1 MKKRISDLTIG
12 LIVIIV
18 SVFLIFIMA
27 VSLQKKPG
35 DSIKIPSGGSYVGI
49 IELNGTILSSR
60 KIVNLFERYGES
72 SSVKAV
78 VFRINSPGGAI
89 APSQEIYNAV
99 KRIRDSGKPVVVSM
113 STVAASGGYYAACGA
128 DTIIANPGT
137 TTGSIGVIAEI
148 PNVSGLL
155 KKIGVSFTVVKSG
168 RFKDTGTPYRDMSQ
182 AERAYLQS
190 WINDAFSQFVE
201 VVSKERNIPKK
212 KLLKIADGR
221 VFTGRQAKKLGLVDL
236 LGDFHD
242 AVNLAAKLG
251 GIQGK
256 PELLRERK
264 RNLTLLDLMMQKA
277 EGVLRGLNGMIFLYR
292 FN

>member
-168 RFKDTGTPYRDMSQ
+168 
-182 AERAYLQS
+182 
-190 WINDAFSQFVE
+190 
-201 VVSKERNIPKK
+201 
-212 KLLKIADGR
+212 
-221 VFTGRQAKKLGLVDL
+221 
-236 LGDFHD
+236 
-242 AVNLAAKLG
+242 
-251 GIQGK
+251 
-256 PELLRERK
+256 
-264 RNLTLLDLMMQKA
+264 
-277 EGVLRGLNGMIFLYR
+277 
-292 FN
+292 

>member
-27 VSLQKKPG
+27 VSLRKKPG